1 MARIRLALCLAA
13 LAAPALPAAAADST
27 SAIPSVVAPYR
38 FEPAP
43 GTLTPLE
50 QEKAERY
57 KTQLQE
63 RVFDFERDQ
72 PRLDILEDEEL
83 RRLRGELDRMHRVIQ
98 QGTTR

>member
-1 MARIRLALCLAA
+1 MLRFVPVLLLAIAS
-13 LAAPALPAAAADST
+13 PALPAAAAEASD
-27 SAIPSVVAPYR
+27 AFPGVIAPYR

-50 QEKAERY
+50 EEKAQRY
-57 KTQLQE
+57 RTQLQE

-83 RRLRGELDRMHRVIQ
+83 RRMQGELERMNRVIQ
-98 QGTTR
+98 QGTVR